1 MNRITE
7 TSANSSFRQVII
19 TVFYLLI
26 YPVLLFLLSG
36 DWFWAEGWI
45 FSIAF
50 CLLGFS
56 IVLYLYFKDPK
67 LLNERFGSPFQKE
80 QKSWDKILLG
90 LVMLGFLM
98 WFIAMPLDAKRFGC
112 SPPFPLWLKI
122 VGANL
127 LVTGFAVLFAALAE
141 NTFAAPLVKIQKKR
155 GQKVIST
162 GAYAIV
168 RHPMYLGGT
177 LLFFG
182 APLLLN
188 SIYGLTSGVLLT
200 ILIAARSV
208 GEEKMLVRELDGYGD
223 YMKKVRWRL
232 MPFVF

>member
-1 MNRITE
+1 MNTVNGNSQI
-7 TSANSSFRQVII
+7 SSFRQVII
-19 TVFYLLI
+19 TFFYLLI
-26 YPVLLFLLSG
+26 YPVLLFILSG

-50 CLLGFS
+50 CLLSFS
-56 IVLYLYFKDPK
+56 IVLYLYFKDPA

-80 QKSWDKILLG
+80 QKSWDKILLVF
-90 LVMLGFLM
+90 VMLGFLM
-98 WFIAMPLDAKRFGC
+98 WFVVMPLDAKRFGC

-122 VGANL
+122 VGAGL

-141 NTFAAPLVKIQKKR
+141 NTFAAPVVKIQKEC

-162 GAYAIV
+162 GVYSIV

-188 SIYGLTSGVLLT
+188 SIYGLASGVFLT

-208 GEEKMLVRELDGYGD
+208 GEEKMLAQELDGYDD